1 MHSVFSQLMQ
11 SMPWK
16 SPPMVDSEWKR
27 RVAAEM
33 LNSLSE
39 ARQVTQ
45 ISLLSKGLHLHRR
58 INCIIVPFHSGIFA
72 NKKQHEGLWLKLACQ
87 HTL

>member
-1 MHSVFSQLMQ
+1 
-11 SMPWK
+11 
-16 SPPMVDSEWKR
+16 MVDSEWKR

-45 ISLLSKGLHLHRR
+45 ISFLSKGLHLHRR
-58 INCIIVPFHSGIFA
+58 INCIIVPVLSGIFA
-72 NKKQHEGLWLKLACQ
+72 NKKQHPYMKDYG
-87 HTL
+87 